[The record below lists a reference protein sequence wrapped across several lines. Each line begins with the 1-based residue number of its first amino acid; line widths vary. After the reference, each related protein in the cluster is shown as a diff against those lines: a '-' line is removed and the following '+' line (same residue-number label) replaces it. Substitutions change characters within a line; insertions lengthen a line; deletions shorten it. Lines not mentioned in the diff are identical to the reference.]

1 MDVCF
6 IQSATRVTT
15 TLPQV
20 RLWNLG
26 EISTEWSN
34 WEGGMMCFPSLPWT
48 DGSRN
53 VGEKHFSHLRNVID
67 RFQLHG
73 LRCSKSFLQF
83 LFVLNSCWVRS
94 SNLKERVLKLSKSM
108 HRNSEVPDMKF
119 LFYLP
124 FLSISFTLAGCC
136 SWTAI
141 SASITCSHTHV
152 SVKFESLHVIN
163 WASLVA
169 QLIIWLQCGRPGFD
183 PWVGRLPGKGK
194 GYLLQCS
201 GLENSMGSQRVRLS
215 SFIHAINIRH
225 LANGLP
231 LSFFLFLV
239 VQCCISFC
247 HTAKPVNQIY
257 PSVPHPL
264 ALLSLSRQSSE

>member
-34 WEGGMMCFPSLPWT
+34 WEGGMMCFPSLPRT

-83 LFVLNSCWVRS
+83 LFVLNSCRVRS

-152 SVKFESLHVIN
+152 SVKFESLRVIN

-169 QLIIWLQCGRPGFD
+169 QLTAMWET
-183 PWVGRLPGKGK
+183 WVRSLGWEAPRRRKRLPTLVFWPGEFHGVTK
-194 GYLLQCS
+194 
-201 GLENSMGSQRVRLS
+201 SQTE
-215 SFIHAINIRH
+215 
-225 LANGLP
+225 
-231 LSFFLFLV
+231 LFH
-239 VQCCISFC
+239 SC
-247 HTAKPVNQIY
+247 H
-257 PSVPHPL
+257 
-264 ALLSLSRQSSE
+264 